1 MATMNDLGEKAFLK
15 ALLPELKTA
24 GDFINGFG
32 HDASV
37 IDIGLDQLIA
47 SKIDRAPFPIA
58 LKHHIGDY
66 RTWGRLAVAANVSD
80 LLAVGAKPRALMLSL
95 VVPGN
100 FNADDARNI
109 VLGCEESC
117 IAHGISFVG
126 GDTKEGSAA
135 QVIGAAWGTIE
146 KGAEY
151 GRCPAISGD
160 KLYIAGQLGA
170 FTGSVALINANTD
183 GHIPQSWGDALTLP
197 MARCVEGKFMRE
209 SRLIAAACD
218 ISDGLSEAIKIFSA
232 SKDVGIT
239 VRERDLPM
247 HALAYEASKTLNL
260 PLWKFAFGVG
270 DWAIAFVVKREN
282 DEAFKRLLPEE
293 ILITEIGQFNNSGE
307 LKLEGMHG
315 QTLECPSII
324 NEHFRHRAEDTD
336 KHYMD
341 ELLSDKK
348 TK

>member
-1 MATMNDLGEKAFLK
+1 MTTMNDLGEKAFLK

-47 SKIDRAPFPIA
+47 SKIDRAPFPVA
-58 LKHHIGDY
+58 LQHHIGDY

-95 VVPGN
+95 VVPGS
-100 FNADDARNI
+100 FSAHDAKDI

-126 GDTKEGSAA
+126 GDTKEGQAP
-135 QVIGAAWGTIE
+135 QVVGAAWGTID

-151 GRCPAISGD
+151 GRRPAKCGD

-170 FTGSVALINANTD
+170 FTGSVALIQANAEEP
-183 GHIPQSWGDALTLP
+183 IPMAWSEALTRP
-197 MARCVEGKFMRE
+197 MARCVEGRVMRE
-209 SRLIAAACD
+209 SRLVAAACD
-218 ISDGLSEAIKIFSA
+218 ISDGLSEAIRIFSA

-239 VRERDLPM
+239 LRERDLPM
-247 HALAYEASKTLNL
+247 HTLAHDASKKLDL
-260 PLWKFAFGVG
+260 PIWKFAFGVG
-270 DWAIAFVVKREN
+270 DWAIAFVVKQEN
-282 DEAFKRLLPEE
+282 DDAFKRLLPDD
-293 ILITEIGQFNNSGE
+293 ILITEIGQFDHSGE
-307 LKLEGMHG
+307 LKIEDVSG
-315 QTLECPSII
+315 QILDCPSII

-336 KHYMD
+336 KRYMNA
-341 ELLSDKK
+341 LLVQK
-348 TK
+348 T

>member
-1 MATMNDLGEKAFLK
+1 MTTMNDLGEKAFLK

-47 SKIDRAPFPIA
+47 SKIDRAPFPVA
-58 LKHHIGDY
+58 LQHHIGDY

-100 FNADDARNI
+100 FSAQDAKDI

-126 GDTKEGSAA
+126 GDTKEGLAP
-135 QVIGAAWGTIE
+135 QVVGAAWGTID

-151 GRCPAISGD
+151 GRSPADSGD

-170 FTGSVALINANTD
+170 FTSSVALLAANTEE
-183 GHIPQSWGDALTLP
+183 HIPLAWSEVLTRP
-197 MARCVEGKFMRE
+197 MARCVEGRFMRE

-218 ISDGLSEAIKIFSA
+218 ISDGLSEAIRIFSA
-232 SKDVGIT
+232 SNGVGIT

-247 HALAYEASKTLNL
+247 HALAYDASKKLDL
-260 PLWKFAFGVG
+260 PIWKFAFGVG
-270 DWAIAFVVKREN
+270 DWAIAFVVKQEH
-282 DEAFKRLLPEE
+282 DDAFKRLLPEGMP
-293 ILITEIGQFNNSGE
+293 ITEIGQFNHSGE
-307 LKLEGMHG
+307 LKVEELSG
-315 QTLECPSII
+315 QILDCPSVI
-324 NEHFRHRAEDTD
+324 NEHFRHRAEDTG
-336 KHYMD
+336 KHYMNA
-341 ELLSDKK
+341 LLARKK
-348 TK
+348 